1 MNEELLKDKID
12 THDKRLNSHGDR
24 LDKIEVT
31 LAESK
36 ADIKN
41 LCKDI
46 RNLTSILKWL
56 CTLMGSSLVA
66 FFFYAIQ
73 HNIFK

>member
-1 MNEELLKDKID
+1 MNDETVEIKISE
-12 THDKRLNSHGDR
+12 HDKRLDVHGER
-24 LDKIEVT
+24 LDRIEIA

-36 ADIKN
+36 TDIKN

-46 RNLTSILKWL
+46 RNLTGILKWL
-56 CTLMGSSLVA
+56 CTLMGGSLVT

-73 HNIFK
+73 HQIFK